1 MAKESNWSAGEKVPR
16 TGTYKCIY
24 CGPDGMG
31 ASVLKHAM
39 KSMGIPYTPPA
50 SAQKKPP
57 LKFFKE
63 GDSFPS
69 CPNCKNDPSGADT
82 TGWDFVSEKAVATK
96 PRAAAS
102 KPDMVYFECTRPSGD
117 GTCSD
122 DSCPCGYPG
131 ANIPRGSG
139 YFYISK
145 ELVEMRRDALTLD
158 AIQKK
163 VMSMQQNMGATMMT
177 ATSGVFMPILM
188 CAQGAKKRGL
198 DLAVAAADA
207 KYWWE
212 TGLAPLRPTP
222 MAGSGARQSTPNQA
236 SDATSEPATASS
248 ANQALSTNKPT
259 PDAPIPLELVKATL
273 AGGVEL
279 THRETLWFFC
289 GTKDIP
295 VKWYWTNSRIIR
307 ELRKAPRTGEE
318 HWL

>member
-1 MAKESNWSAGEKVPR
+1 MAKEGNWSAGERVPR

-39 KSMGIPYTPPA
+39 KSMGIPYTPSA

-57 LKFFKE
+57 LKFLKE

-69 CPNCKNDPSGADT
+69 CSNCKNDSSGADT
-82 TGWDFVSEKAVATK
+82 TGWDFVSEKDVATK
-96 PRAAAS
+96 ARTGAS

-139 YFYISK
+139 YFYINK

-158 AIQKK
+158 AIQRK
-163 VMSMQQNMGATMMT
+163 VLSMQQRMGATMIT

-188 CAQGAKKRGL
+188 CKQGAKKRGL

-207 KYWWE
+207 KHWWE
-212 TGLAPLRPTP
+212 TGLAPLRSTP
-222 MAGSGARQSTPNQA
+222 MAGRGAASQPAKDTSGCFI
-236 SDATSEPATASS
+236 ATACYG
-248 ANQALSTNKPT
+248 AA
-259 PDAPIPLELVKATL
+259 DCIEVLEF
-273 AGGVEL
+273 
-279 THRETLWFFC
+279 RRFRDETLLATWFGRRIVSLYYRVSPPLAAMLDRNQTLRSF
-289 GTKDIP
+289 
-295 VKWYWTNSRIIR
+295 VKRFLLEPTFNV
-307 ELRKAPRTGEE
+307 LRRK
-318 HWL
+318 